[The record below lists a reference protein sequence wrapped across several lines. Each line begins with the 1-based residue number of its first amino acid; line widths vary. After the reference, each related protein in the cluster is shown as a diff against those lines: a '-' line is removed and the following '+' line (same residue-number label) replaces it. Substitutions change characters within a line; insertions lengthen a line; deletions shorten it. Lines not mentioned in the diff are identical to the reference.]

1 MVKEKTGRHRYIL
14 FHITKG
20 QTSRRHLN
28 ERLKQSVQGPDPRL
42 TIYDGIYGIIKC
54 HHYQKD
60 GLRTFLETLD
70 WVDNQS
76 NKIKIKPIATS
87 GTIKSL
93 KKYF

>member
-14 FHITKG
+14 FQVIKG
-20 QTSRRHLN
+20 QVSRRQLN
-28 ERLKQSVQGPDPRL
+28 EQLKKLPQDPDSRL
-42 TIYDGIYGIIKC
+42 TLYNGIHGIVKC

-60 GLRTFLETLD
+60 DLIILLENLD
-70 WVDNQS
+70 WVGNQS
-76 NKIKIKPIATS
+76 NKIKIKPITTS

>member
-14 FHITKG
+14 FQIIKG
-20 QTSRRHLN
+20 QASRRQLN
-28 ERLKQSVQGPDPRL
+28 EQFKQSLQDPVPRL
-42 TIYDGIYGIIKC
+42 TLYNGIHGIVKC

-60 GLRTFLETLD
+60 DLITFLETLD
-70 WVDNQS
+70 WVANQS
-76 NKIKIKPIATS
+76 NKIKIKSIITS

>member
-14 FHITKG
+14 FHIIKG
-20 QTSRRHLN
+20 QASRRQLN
-28 ERLKQSVQGPDPRL
+28 EQFKKLPQEPDPRL
-42 TIYDGIYGIIKC
+42 TLYNGIYGIIKC

-60 GLRTFLETLD
+60 DLIRLLENLD
-70 WVDNQS
+70 WVGNQS
-76 NKIKIKPIATS
+76 NKIKIKSITTS